1 MRASGMLQ
9 GGRLYEITDNHRYYI
24 KKLIKWIVKEK
35 LQTSNNITKHEDRK
49 IVDELAI
56 IMKDQYMNES
66 DRKAINLVINEHNEW
81 VRKKKEQKRI
91 EDSFDDITWAM

>member
-9 GGRLYEITDNHRYYI
+9 GSRLYEITDNHRYYI

-35 LQTSNNITKHEDRK
+35 LQTSNNIPTNEDKK
-49 IVDELAI
+49 IIQELAI

-81 VRKKKEQKRI
+81 VQKENKN
-91 EDSFDDITWAM
+91 D

>member
-35 LQTSNNITKHEDRK
+35 LQTSNNIPTNEDKK
-49 IVDELAI
+49 IIQELAK
-56 IMKDQYMNES
+56 IMKDQYLNEY

-81 VRKKKEQKRI
+81 VRKKTRTI
-91 EDSFDDITWAM
+91 RFPR

>member
-35 LQTSNNITKHEDRK
+35 LQTSNNISKDEDKK
-49 IVDELAI
+49 IIDELAI

-81 VRKKKEQKRI
+81 VRKRKQERL
-91 EDSFDDITWAM
+91 DSLDELTWAM